1 MSSATL
7 SPYRNNTQTTV
18 FTLVSES
25 VNSVKY
31 IVAGRPIG
39 LPFSLEITRK
49 LTAPGAAGND
59 EISLLIKRVEQN
71 PTTGKLSTFY
81 EKRIISVP
89 KDQSVLTPAI
99 QKEILSVGASLYNE
113 STAME
118 AATTFITA
126 LLEGRNP

>member
-7 SPYRNNTQTTV
+7 SPYKNNTQTTV

-59 EISLLIKRVEQN
+59 EVTILIKRVEQN
-71 PTTGKLSTFY
+71 ASTGKLSTFY
-81 EKRIISVP
+81 EKRIISIP
-89 KDQSVLTPAI
+89 KDQSVLTPTV

-118 AATTFITA
+118 AATSFLTSII
-126 LLEGRNP
+126 EGRNP